1 MEHMQTLFILI
12 PLISALTCWLAAY
25 IFGHYMIP
33 LYLKRRQEP
42 LTEKLALSIAS
53 RLPVEELSAA
63 VADPS
68 LIEKAMPSIET
79 HIDEFLNVKLA
90 QEIPML
96 AMFVGNKTTD
106 KVKEV
111 FINQL
116 RTLFPQVM
124 ADMLGG
130 LRHSD
135 KLSAAIKN
143 KLAEADLSTVVRRQL
158 APALGRH
165 QLFFALTG
173 FIIGGISLLL
183 FRLLSA

>member
-1 MEHMQTLFILI
+1 MQTLFILI
-12 PLISALTCWLAAY
+12 PLISAFIGWLAGY
-25 IFGHYMIP
+25 FFGHYMIP
-33 LYLKRRQEP
+33 RYLKRRQEP
-42 LTEKLALSIAS
+42 LIEKLALSIAS

-63 VADPS
+63 VADPA
-68 LIEKAMPSIET
+68 LIEKAMPSIEA

-116 RTLFPQVM
+116 KTLFPQVM
-124 ADMLGG
+124 TDMLGG

-135 KLSAAIKN
+135 KLSAAIKT
-143 KLAEADLSTVVRRQL
+143 KLAEVDLPTVVRRQL
-158 APALGRH
+158 APVLRRH

-173 FIIGGISLLL
+173 LIIGGVSLLL
-183 FRLLSA
+183 FGLLSA